1 MGCRMATDGDALDA
15 DELRVAEMMLQ
26 GRELRQI
33 GKELGF
39 SHTQAWRIS
48 HRAHVRAWVEASQRA
63 AQDALRRAVVRV
75 APIAVQ
81 TLASIAGD
89 EDAPVSARVT
99 AASKLA
105 DIAIPR
111 QSAVE
116 VSGYGGGPIL
126 VTHDDARRILREQAL
141 AMSPADLALPSPP
154 DDAD

>member
-1 MGCRMATDGDALDA
+1 MLNDGDALTSE
-15 DELRVAEMMLQ
+15 ELRVAELMLQ
-26 GRELRQI
+26 GRTLHQI
-33 GKELGF
+33 GSDLGF

-75 APIAVQ
+75 APVAVQ

-89 EDAPVSARVT
+89 KGAPVSARVT

-116 VSGYGGGPIL
+116 VSGYAGGPIL

-141 AMSPADLALPSPP
+141 SMTPADLALPSPP